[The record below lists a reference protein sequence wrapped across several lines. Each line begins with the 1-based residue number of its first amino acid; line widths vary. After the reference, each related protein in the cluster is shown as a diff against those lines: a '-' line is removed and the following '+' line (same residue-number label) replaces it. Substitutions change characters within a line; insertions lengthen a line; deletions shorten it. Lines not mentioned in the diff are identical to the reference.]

1 MIPLTHVNLG
11 YFASFPDVL
20 FLFMRNKIS
29 QRPHFIVNRQTLLL
43 EMIVQYVETRQTAC
57 TMACI
62 LVKGELFA
70 KPQYLGL
77 TKQREFEIYV
87 FRCKNF
93 FKRSVVLTQKKP
105 YICNNLNKC
114 DVRIVIDM
122 SGIKRKGARCQA
134 CRYAACLDAGMF
146 HSGSDASNL
155 ICISS
160 FPPKLCHKHSFS

>member
-1 MIPLTHVNLG
+1 
-11 YFASFPDVL
+11 
-20 FLFMRNKIS
+20 
-29 QRPHFIVNRQTLLL
+29 
-43 EMIVQYVETRQTAC
+43 
-57 TMACI
+57 MACI

-77 TKQREFEIYV
+77 TKQREFEIHVY
-87 FRCKNF
+87 RCKNF

-160 FPPKLCHKHSFS
+160 FPPKLCNKHSFS

>member
-1 MIPLTHVNLG
+1 
-11 YFASFPDVL
+11 
-20 FLFMRNKIS
+20 
-29 QRPHFIVNRQTLLL
+29 
-43 EMIVQYVETRQTAC
+43 
-57 TMACI
+57 MACI

-146 HSGSDASNL
+146 HSGSNASSNL